1 MKGQRVPVQSMPS
14 ALVPILRYNKNGGKA
29 TFLAYSDLLMAS
41 ESKVASAQLAPP
53 ASEEAPA
60 HEGAARAFWGVLTR
74 FESSK
79 LAPYMALRNS
89 IGVLLPLVAGFALNM
104 PRGGVVVASGALNV
118 AYSDRNDPY
127 AQRAKR
133 MLASSVLCALGVLLG
148 ALSGN
153 HNAAAVIIATLW
165 AFAAGMLVA
174 VGTTAADLGV
184 ISLVTLMIYA
194 AQPLTTKQAVI
205 SSGLALGGGLLQ
217 TALSV
222 ALWPVH
228 RYEPERRALA
238 TFFLELARAA
248 ERPLS
253 ATSAPPATVHSMQAQ
268 EALSGLDLE
277 TGVEAVR
284 YRALLSQAERIR
296 LTLLILSRLHLRMER
311 ERSKYSGVQIL
322 ADYLKKAGQALQ
334 AIGESLTSG
343 LLPEASKEILAAS
356 EAYTHL
362 FRQET
367 ETLPPSFL
375 AAVAKDARF
384 QMDALDGQLRAAVDL
399 AANAT
404 PTGQAEF
411 AKQQAQRPWRL
422 RFSGVWATL
431 RANMNLQSS
440 SFRHAIRLATM
451 VAIGNTLE
459 RAFYWHRSYWL
470 PMTIVLVLKPEFTTT
485 FTRGVLRI
493 FGTILG
499 LFLATAIFHFI
510 PGTITLQIILI
521 FVFTLLLRW
530 VGPANYGIFAVA
542 VSALIV
548 FLIALTGVSP
558 KELIW
563 ARGINT
569 AAGGAL
575 ALLAYWIWPTWERT
589 QVSERIAEM
598 LDSYREY
605 FHRLSETYMR
615 DESNGASELDRTRLR
630 ARMART
636 NLEASIERLAAEPGT
651 TAEEINQLNA
661 LLASSHRLVHALMAL
676 DAGWLHTAAAP
687 ARTAFPT
694 FAAHVEK
701 TLSLLSAE
709 LRGQHVQLKEF
720 PDLREDHH
728 QLVQSG
734 DQKIERYALVNVEA
748 DRIVNSL
755 NTLSEQVMERVR
767 PKHAT

>member
-1 MKGQRVPVQSMPS
+1 
-14 ALVPILRYNKNGGKA
+14 
-29 TFLAYSDLLMAS
+29 MAS
-41 ESKVASAQLAPP
+41 ESKVASAQLSPP
-53 ASEEAPA
+53 ASQAAPA
-60 HEGAARAFWGVLTR
+60 HEGAARAFWSALTR
-74 FESSK
+74 FDSSK
-79 LAPYMALRNS
+79 LAPYMGLRNS

-118 AYSDRNDPY
+118 AYSDGSDPY

-165 AFAAGMLVA
+165 AVAAGMFVA
-174 VGTTAADLGV
+174 VGVTAADLGV

-194 AQPLTTKQAVI
+194 AQPLTPPQAVI
-205 SSGLALGGGLLQ
+205 SSVLALGGGLLQ

-222 ALWPVH
+222 ALWPVQ

-238 TFFLELARAA
+238 TFFLELSRAA
-248 ERPLS
+248 EQPLS

-268 EALSGLDLE
+268 ETLSGLDGE
-277 TGVEAVR
+277 MGVEAVR

-296 LTLLILSRLHLRMER
+296 LTLLILSRLHLRMQR
-311 ERSKYSGVQIL
+311 ERSKYSSVQIL
-322 ADYLKKAGQALQ
+322 SDYLKKTGQALQ
-334 AIGESLTSG
+334 AIGDSLTSG
-343 LLPEASKEILAAS
+343 VLPEAGKEVLAAC
-356 EAYTHL
+356 EAYTLL

-367 ETLPPSFL
+367 ENLPPSFL
-375 AAVAKDARF
+375 AAVAKDVRF
-384 QMDALDGQLRAAVDL
+384 QMDALNGQLRAALDL

-404 PTGQAEF
+404 PTGQAAF
-411 AKQQAQRPWRL
+411 AKEQARQPWWL
-422 RFSGVWATL
+422 RFSGVLATL
-431 RANMNLQSS
+431 RANLNLQSS
-440 SFRHAIRLATM
+440 AFRHAIRLATM

-493 FGTILG
+493 FGTIVG
-499 LFLATAIFHFI
+499 LFLATALFHFV

-530 VGPANYGIFAVA
+530 VGPANYGIFAIA
-542 VSALIV
+542 ISALVV

-569 AAGGAL
+569 AAGGVL

-598 LDSYREY
+598 LDAYRAY
-605 FHRLSETYMR
+605 FHKLWETYTRSETA
-615 DESNGASELDRTRLR
+615 DASVLDRVGLQARLT
-630 ARMART
+630 RT
-636 NLEASIERLAAEPGT
+636 NLEASIERLRAEPGT
-651 TAEEINQLNA
+651 TAEQVTQLNA

-676 DAGWLHTAAAP
+676 DAGWLHTAAVAP
-687 ARTAFPT
+687 RPAFRP
-694 FAAHVEK
+694 FAEHVEK
-701 TLSLLSAE
+701 TLDLLSAA
-709 LRGQHVQLKEF
+709 LRGQRVKMNEF

-728 QLVQSG
+728 VLVQSG
-734 DQKIERYALVNVEA
+734 DEKIERYTLVNVEA

-755 NTLSEQVMERVR
+755 NTLREQVMELVR
-767 PKHAT
+767 PRHAA

>member
-1 MKGQRVPVQSMPS
+1 
-14 ALVPILRYNKNGGKA
+14 
-29 TFLAYSDLLMAS
+29 MAS
-41 ESKVASAQLAPP
+41 QSRDATTQLAPP
-53 ASEEAPA
+53 ASQAAPT

-74 FESSK
+74 FDASK

-89 IGVLLPLVAGFALNM
+89 IGVILPLIAGFALNM

-118 AYSDRNDPY
+118 AYSDGSDPY

-133 MLASSVLCALGVLLG
+133 MLSSSALCALGVLLG
-148 ALSGN
+148 ALSGS
-153 HNAAAVIIATLW
+153 HNALAVIIATMW
-165 AFAAGMLVA
+165 AFAAGMFVA
-174 VGTTAADLGV
+174 AGSAAADLGV

-194 AQPLTTKQAVI
+194 AQPLTPQQALI
-205 SSGLALGGGLLQ
+205 SSALALGGGLLQ

-222 ALWPVH
+222 ALWPVQ

-248 ERPLS
+248 EQPLS
-253 ATSAPPATVHSMQAQ
+253 ATSAPPATIHSAQAQ
-268 EALSGLDLE
+268 DALSGLDSE

-296 LTLLILSRLHLRMER
+296 LTLLMLSRLHLRMQR
-311 ERSKYSGVQIL
+311 ERASYSGVRIL
-322 ADYLKKAGQALQ
+322 GDYLKKSAQALQ
-334 AIGESLTSG
+334 AIGDSLTSG
-343 LLPEASKEILAAS
+343 MPPKAGKEILAAS
-356 EAYTHL
+356 AAYTLL

-367 ETLPPSFL
+367 DSLPPSFL

-384 QMDALDGQLRAAVDL
+384 QMDALNGQLRSALDL

-404 PTGQAEF
+404 ATGQADF
-411 AKQQAQRPWRL
+411 AKQQAQQPWWL
-422 RFSGVWATL
+422 RFSGVLATL
-431 RANMNLQSS
+431 RANLNLQSS
-440 SFRHAIRLATM
+440 AFRHAVRLAAL

-493 FGTILG
+493 GGTIVG
-499 LFLATAIFHFI
+499 LFLATALFRFL
-510 PGTITLQIILI
+510 PESVPLQIVLI
-521 FVFTLLLRW
+521 FIFTLLLRW

-542 VSALIV
+542 ISALV
-548 FLIALTGVSP
+548 VLLIAITGVSP
-558 KELIW
+558 KEVIW
-563 ARGINT
+563 ARGLNT

-575 ALLAYWIWPTWERT
+575 ALLAYWMWPTWERT

-598 LDSYREY
+598 LDAYREY
-605 FHRLSETYMR
+605 FHSLAETYTR
-615 DESNGASELDRTRLR
+615 NGSESANELDRVRLG

-636 NLEASIERLAAEPGT
+636 NLEASIDRLSAEPGT
-651 TAEEINQLNA
+651 TAKQINQLNA
-661 LLASSHRLVHALMAL
+661 LLASSHRFVHALMAL
-676 DAGWLHTAAAP
+676 DAGWLHTAAVRP
-687 ARTAFPT
+687 REAFHT
-694 FAAHVEK
+694 FAMHVEK
-701 TLSLLSAE
+701 TLDLLSAA
-709 LRGQHVQLKEF
+709 LRGKRVQLKEF

-728 QLVQSG
+728 VLLQSG

-755 NTLSEQVMERVR
+755 NTLREQVLELCT
-767 PKHAT
+767 PGKPQA

>member
-1 MKGQRVPVQSMPS
+1 MVSQ
-14 ALVPILRYNKNGGKA
+14 LR
-29 TFLAYSDLLMAS
+29 D
-41 ESKVASAQLAPP
+41 ASAQLVSP
-53 ASEEAPA
+53 ASQAAPA
-60 HEGAARAFWGVLTR
+60 HEGAARAFWRVLTR
-74 FESSK
+74 FDSSK

-118 AYSDRNDPY
+118 AYSDRSDPY

-133 MLASSVLCALGVLLG
+133 MLSSSVLCALGVLLG
-148 ALSGN
+148 ALSGS
-153 HNAAAVIIATLW
+153 HNAAAVIMATLW
-165 AFAAGMLVA
+165 AFSAGMLVA
-174 VGTTAADLGV
+174 AGTTAADLGV

-194 AQPLTTKQAVI
+194 AQPLTSQQAVI

-222 ALWPVH
+222 ALWPVR

-238 TFFLELARAA
+238 TFFFELSRAA
-248 ERPLS
+248 EQPLS
-253 ATSAPPATVHSMQAQ
+253 ATSAPRATVHSMQAQ
-268 EALSGLDLE
+268 EALSGLDLA

-296 LTLLILSRLHLRMER
+296 LTLLILSRLHLRMQR

-322 ADYLKKAGQALQ
+322 GDYLKKAGQALR
-334 AIGESLTSG
+334 AIGDSLTSG
-343 LLPEASKEILAAS
+343 MPPEAGKEILAAS
-356 EAYTHL
+356 ESYTLL

-367 ETLPPSFL
+367 ESLPPSFL

-384 QMDALDGQLRAAVDL
+384 QMDALNGQLRAALDL
-399 AANAT
+399 AANTT

-411 AKQQAQRPWRL
+411 AKQQEQQPWWL
-422 RFSGVWATL
+422 RFSGLLATL
-431 RANMNLQSS
+431 RANLNLKSS
-440 SFRHAIRLATM
+440 AFRHAIRLATM
-451 VAIGNTLE
+451 VALGNTLE

-493 FGTILG
+493 GGTIVG
-499 LFLATAIFHFI
+499 LFLATALFHFV

-542 VSALIV
+542 ISALVV

-589 QVSERIAEM
+589 QVSERIAEI
-598 LDSYREY
+598 LDAYRAY
-605 FHRLSETYMR
+605 FHKLVETYTR
-615 DESNGASELDRTRLR
+615 NEADGAGELDRVRLG

-636 NLEASIERLAAEPGT
+636 NLEASIERLGAEPGA
-651 TAEEINQLNA
+651 TAEQINQLDA
-661 LLASSHRLVHALMAL
+661 LLASSHRFVHALMAL
-676 DAGWLHTAAAP
+676 DAGWLHTAAVAP
-687 ARTAFPT
+687 RTAFRQ
-694 FAAHVEK
+694 FAADVEK
-701 TLSLLSAE
+701 TLSHLSAA
-709 LRGQHVQLKEF
+709 LRGKRVQLKEF

-728 QLVQSG
+728 VLVRSG
-734 DQKIERYALVNVEA
+734 DLNIERYALVNVEA

-767 PKHAT
+767 AKHAA